1 MVVFGRTVNALLRN
15 TARGS
20 VTKYNAKCLYTGK
33 CENRLQ
39 LLADPIPILKN
50 IFILRSLGRYRP
62 LRYQLTRVCVTI
74 FVSQETGIFN
84 HGLN

>member
-1 MVVFGRTVNALLRN
+1 MVALGRTVNALLRN
-15 TARGS
+15 TKRD

-33 CENRLQ
+33 CKNCLQ
-39 LLADPIPILKN
+39 LLADPVPILNN
-50 IFILRSLGRYRP
+50 IFILRWLGRYRP

-74 FVSQETGIFN
+74 FVCQETGIFN